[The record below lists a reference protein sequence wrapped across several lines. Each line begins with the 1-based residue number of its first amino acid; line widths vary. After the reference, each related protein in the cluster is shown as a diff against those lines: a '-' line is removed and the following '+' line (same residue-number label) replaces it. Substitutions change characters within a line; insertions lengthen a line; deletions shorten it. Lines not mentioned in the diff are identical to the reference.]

1 MIEHN
6 KNYKEEWAFE
16 PINNKISGFQFAYYK
31 NLGQRP
37 AVTNIGFLGLPNFIK
52 FKSEEDGDVWLDI
65 LKEHGNIIG
74 SINES
79 YSSNIAMLQ
88 KYRQFISASDFNAFL
103 DFQFEYSIFLIGSI
117 LKKQYYVKSFSL
129 KNMEVIMGTNEV
141 YQKIILNKGFQSIA
155 NAIRN
160 CTILPI
166 IHKNNKDAIF
176 GLSQKFKIASKDKDS
191 FTTEVSEFIQLY
203 NEKIMLK
210 DYNNKQH
217 QKYITTEELSEFYK
231 LLDEDHSAKLIA
243 SMLIAF
249 GFAKEPSKKEEQK

>member
-1 MIEHN
+1 MCH
-6 KNYKEEWAFE
+6 
-16 PINNKISGFQFAYYK
+16 P
-31 NLGQRP
+31 
-37 AVTNIGFLGLPNFIK
+37 
-52 FKSEEDGDVWLDI
+52 
-65 LKEHGNIIG
+65 HGRCS
-74 SINES
+74 SINSILLPSSSGVREYLS
-79 YSSNIAMLQ
+79 DSSNISMLQ
-88 KYRQFISASDFNAFL
+88 GYRQFVSASDFNAFL
-103 DFQFEYSIFLIGSI
+103 DFQFEYSIFLAGSI
-117 LKKQYYVKSFSL
+117 LKKQYYVKPFSL

-141 YQKIILNKGFQSIA
+141 YQKIVLNKGFQSIA

-191 FTTEVSEFIQLY
+191 FTTEVSEFIQSY
-203 NEKIMLK
+203 NERIMLK

-243 SMLIAF
+243 GMLIAF
-249 GFAKEPSKKEEQK
+249 GFAKEPSKNEA